1 METRAKVYTPSN
13 RDKISGP
20 AIPVQIVET
29 IAEEDTLS
37 AIPVY
42 FVDADPDY
50 PRIKGPATK
59 IIRIT
64 TTETGQRGPAMP
76 VYTVS

>member
-1 METRAKVYTPSN
+1 METGAKVFTPTD

-20 AIPVQIVET
+20 AIPVRIVET
-29 IAEEDTLS
+29 VAAEDNIG
-37 AIPVY
+37 AVPVY

-59 IIRIT
+59 VIRIT
-64 TTETGQRGPAMP
+64 TTETGLRGPAMP